1 MRSPIDVNVYV
12 TVGKSRDT
20 KSLDQAPTILNPM
33 WARTDLGCCS
43 YSSTP
48 LPKITSSVLKE
59 SFENNQYN
67 FSRTLLN
74 RPHLRHLQTHV

>member
-1 MRSPIDVNVYV
+1 MPRLKREEKVKDKEMRSPIDVNVYV

-43 YSSTP
+43 YSSNP
-48 LPKITSSVLKE
+48 PKYYIICAE
-59 SFENNQYN
+59 
-67 FSRTLLN
+67 RII
-74 RPHLRHLQTHV
+74 